1 MVITIFIL
9 LVGLALLVI
18 FSDIFVNAASS
29 LANSFKIPKM
39 VIGLTIAAF
48 CTCTPELAIS
58 FISILDA
65 DYDITISNVVGS
77 CIINIL
83 LIIGIASI
91 VKPVR
96 IKNTTVK
103 RELPLLLITTITFT
117 LLFLDNTLTKL
128 DALILI
134 MFFIILCLYLYKLIK
149 QFKKTETEKPEY
161 TKPMAIF
168 LTIIS
173 IILITI
179 ASDIVVNSTSTV
191 AEYFNISAKII
202 TMTVIVIGTSLPELM
217 ITVSSAKKG
226 EFDIT
231 VGNIIGTNIFNIC
244 IVLGLPTA
252 LFGPVT
258 TYAFNYIDLFFLI
271 TAATLFFVC
280 GKSERTISKFEGI
293 IMLLVFILY
302 YIYLFTT

>member
-58 FISILDA
+58 FNSILDA

-134 MFFIILCLYLYKLIK
+134 MFFIILCLYL
-149 QFKKTETEKPEY
+149 
-161 TKPMAIF
+161 
-168 LTIIS
+168 
-173 IILITI
+173 
-179 ASDIVVNSTSTV
+179 
-191 AEYFNISAKII
+191 
-202 TMTVIVIGTSLPELM
+202 
-217 ITVSSAKKG
+217 
-226 EFDIT
+226 
-231 VGNIIGTNIFNIC
+231 
-244 IVLGLPTA
+244 
-252 LFGPVT
+252 
-258 TYAFNYIDLFFLI
+258 
-271 TAATLFFVC
+271 
-280 GKSERTISKFEGI
+280 
-293 IMLLVFILY
+293 
-302 YIYLFTT
+302 

>member
-1 MVITIFIL
+1 
-9 LVGLALLVI
+9 
-18 FSDIFVNAASS
+18 
-29 LANSFKIPKM
+29 
-39 VIGLTIAAF
+39 
-48 CTCTPELAIS
+48 
-58 FISILDA
+58 
-65 DYDITISNVVGS
+65 
-77 CIINIL
+77 
-83 LIIGIASI
+83 
-91 VKPVR
+91 
-96 IKNTTVK
+96 
-103 RELPLLLITTITFT
+103 
-117 LLFLDNTLTKL
+117 
-128 DALILI
+128 
-134 MFFIILCLYLYKLIK
+134 
-149 QFKKTETEKPEY
+149 
-161 TKPMAIF
+161 
-168 LTIIS
+168 
-173 IILITI
+173 
-179 ASDIVVNSTSTV
+179 
-191 AEYFNISAKII
+191 
-202 TMTVIVIGTSLPELM
+202 MTVIVIGTSLPELM